1 MWKKCEIML
10 KSANKICICQKK
22 MYFRTLPWVEHV
34 LALRRSCL
42 PCTTLPYSH
51 TAAYPQ
57 GIRHSM
63 CRAYSSE
70 WGLFGRNTR
79 SAFRRTPSRSMQPIL
94 SLHSQFL
101 SYFECTPRK
110 RVPPRSY
117 IRAMQPILQSLT
129 LFIRKSASPYC
140 TTLILTIMSKLT

>member
-1 MWKKCEIML
+1 MKLTIKQSFVAM
-10 KSANKICICQKK
+10 AICTFFIVL
-22 MYFRTLPWVEHV
+22 RTLPWVEHI
-34 LALRRSCL
+34 LAHRRSCL

-79 SAFRRTPSRSMQPIL
+79 SAFRRTPSR
-94 SLHSQFL
+94 
-101 SYFECTPRK
+101 K
-110 RVPPRSY
+110 
-117 IRAMQPILQSLT
+117 MQPILQT
-129 LFIRKSASPYC
+129 LVFFFENNC
-140 TTLILTIMSKLT
+140 DILRGPHELRE